1 MKWDH
6 HHKINKKCNYFLGTI
21 AKGLQSVFVARDN
34 RDDKNS
40 VLHSIEERTK
50 LIQEGKL
57 YPQII
62 IFPEGTTT
70 NGKYLISFKKGAFF
84 TKSPVQVVCL
94 KYKKR
99 YFSVAYDVLDTYVYL
114 LVFLQLRNDLKVMIF
129 DVYYPSEAESNWEVY
144 AKNVKTLMMKAL
156 KVESS
161 ESGFEEQK
169 EYYSIVRDII
179 NKKKE

>member
-1 MKWDH
+1 M
-6 HHKINKKCNYFLGTI
+6 
-21 AKGLQSVFVARDN
+21 
-34 RDDKNS
+34 
-40 VLHSIEERTK
+40 
-50 LIQEGKL
+50 
-57 YPQII
+57 
-62 IFPEGTTT
+62 
-70 NGKYLISFKKGAFF
+70 
-84 TKSPVQVVCL
+84 
-94 KYKKR
+94 
-99 YFSVAYDVLDTYVYL
+99 AYDVLDTYVYL